1 MAWVVP
7 RVACSL
13 QLCKTTTAPAT
24 TLNASS
30 TVPVVATSLA
40 LSMRES
46 AMGISL
52 PLLLLLL
59 LLLAVAALPL
69 ALLRRSNTS
78 FVKDVYLMET
88 TLSCHYPFASTALMP
103 TASGCFTLQ
112 CILASF
118 APASGCFARRIFCFA
133 GLKHEGSGQS
143 QSCILGNRM
152 SHAKHG
158 TAPHPQ
164 RPEGPQFVRDRLHAA
179 KSLRPGC
186 CSRPCCWSFAAEQDG
201 VAGHSCRWAL
211 RGTMSS

>member
-1 MAWVVP
+1 MPHHTTSVCTPCAVMRPVTTRHCPHAIGAHFHWLKTMCQPPWVSPCASVQGACPLAWVVP

-103 TASGCFTLQ
+103 TASCFH
-112 CILASF
+112 CVDAH
-118 APASGCFARRIFCFA
+118 CFWMLHSAV
-133 GLKHEGSGQS
+133 
-143 QSCILGNRM
+143 
-152 SHAKHG
+152 
-158 TAPHPQ
+158 HP
-164 RPEGPQFVRDRLHAA
+164 R
-179 KSLRPGC
+179 
-186 CSRPCCWSFAAEQDG
+186 
-201 VAGHSCRWAL
+201 
-211 RGTMSS
+211 